1 MLKLCNALDNYIP
14 KGSIDINKEFQK
26 SAQIHFH
33 CKDHTQ
39 YIMYYVLLVSILPL
53 SVILIFVLELFRQY
67 GIFLF
72 FIFSIM
78 IMGSTITGSAITSS

>member
-14 KGSIDINKEFQK
+14 KGNIDIYKEFQK

-39 YIMYYVLLVSILPL
+39 YIMY
-53 SVILIFVLELFRQY
+53 
-67 GIFLF
+67 
-72 FIFSIM
+72 
-78 IMGSTITGSAITSS
+78 